1 MKITFIAVLTL
12 AAIALAGCTKDSSSP
27 MTETLP
33 MPNFTTSP
41 ADGQANVRLDAAV
54 TLTFAKPVDRAV
66 VERSFHLISQR
77 DMADSLC
84 PVSDTM
90 GHGMMTAAMMDS
102 MNMNHIMQRHATR
115 GRFVWSS
122 DAQCTF
128 RPDSM
133 MTPRMQYMMHIGSE
147 MMRMMRDRMEGMNG
161 GMGGHGTSF
170 GGDEMAFHFSTL
182 DTTGGGL
189 GHNGHH

>member
-1 MKITFIAVLTL
+1 MKTKFIAVLTL
-12 AAIALAGCTKDSSSP
+12 ATTILVGCSKDSSSP
-27 MTETLP
+27 TTGTQPTL
-33 MPNFTTSP
+33 NFTTSP

-66 VERSFHLISQR
+66 VERGFHLVSQG

-84 PVSDTM
+84 PVSDSM
-90 GHGMMTAAMMDS
+90 GHGAMSPAMMDS
-102 MNMNHIMQRHATR
+102 MNMNHLMQQHATR

-122 DAQCTF
+122 DTQCTF

-133 MTPRMQYMMHIGSE
+133 MTPRMQYMMHMGSE

-161 GMGGHGTSF
+161 GMGGHGATF

-182 DTTGGGL
+182 DTTGSGS

>member
-1 MKITFIAVLTL
+1 MKPTFIAVLTL
-12 AAIALAGCTKDSSSP
+12 AAIVLVGCSKNSSAP
-27 MTETLP
+27 TTGTEPT
-33 MPNFTTSP
+33 PNFATSP
-41 ADGQANVRLDAAV
+41 TDGQANVRLDAGV
-54 TLTFAKPVDRAV
+54 TFTFAKPVDRAV

-90 GHGMMTAAMMDS
+90 GHGIMSPAMMDS
-102 MNMNHIMQRHATR
+102 MNMNHLMQQHASR
-115 GRFVWSS
+115 GRFVWNS
-122 DAQCTF
+122 DTQCTF

-133 MTPRMQYMMHIGSE
+133 MTPKSQYMMHIGGE

-161 GMGGHGTSF
+161 GMGGHGAMF

-182 DTTGGGL
+182 DTTGSGS